1 MMVVLKTL
9 HLMLNHWKTLL
20 QMMNHLKTLPIARM
34 TLLRMM
40 ITQKTLPVLIARL
53 ALLSFPLQVV
63 PRTSL
68 VANLER
74 GAEEVCALIDVSY

>member
-1 MMVVLKTL
+1 
-9 HLMLNHWKTLL
+9 
-20 QMMNHLKTLPIARM
+20 
-34 TLLRMM
+34 MM

-53 ALLSFPLQVV
+53 ALLSSPLQVV